1 VGRLRTYFLTGLIL
15 VAPLVLTVYV
25 VRSMIGWV
33 DGLIKPNLPSTMN
46 PDTYLPFALP
56 GIGLIIALFMITLI
70 GFLTA
75 NFVGRKIVQSGEKM
89 LARMP
94 VVRSIYSGL
103 KQIFETVFSDK
114 SQSFKSVAL
123 IEYPR
128 KGVWALAFVAGD
140 TQGEVRERLMP
151 EADETIAV
159 FMATTPN
166 PTGGF
171 VMFFPKKDIKILKM
185 SVEDCLKLVISTG
198 LVWPHYNQETIQTL
212 ATREG
217 IELPKPRAPR
227 KKPQCPTLRR
237 YNHICGLG
245 A

>member
-15 VAPLVLTVYV
+15 VAPLALTLYF

-33 DGLIKPNLPSTMN
+33 DGWVKPYLPSTVN
-46 PDTYLPFALP
+46 PDTYLPFAIP
-56 GIGLIIALFMITLI
+56 GIGLVIALFLITFI

-75 NFVGRKIVQSGEKM
+75 NFVGKKIVQYGERL

-94 VVRSIYSGL
+94 VVRSIYSSL
-103 KQIFETVFSDK
+103 KQIFQTVFSEK
-114 SQSFKSVAL
+114 SESFKSVAI

-140 TQGEVRERLMP
+140 TQGEVKEKLMS
-151 EADETIAV
+151 EAGETVAV

-171 VMFFPKKDIKILKM
+171 VMFFPRKDLKILKM

-198 LVWPHYNQETIQTL
+198 LVWPDYDQDKI
-212 ATREG
+212 REIAKADG
-217 IELPKPRAPR
+217 IKLPKPRAR
-227 KKPQCPTLRR
+227 KPKPQ
-237 YNHICGLG
+237 
-245 A
+245 

>member
-1 VGRLRTYFLTGLIL
+1 MGRLRTYFLTGLVL
-15 VAPLVLTVYV
+15 VAPLALTIYF

-33 DGLIKPNLPSTMN
+33 DGWIKPYLPSTVN
-46 PDTYLPFALP
+46 PDTYLPFAIP
-56 GIGLIIALFMITLI
+56 GIGLLIALFLSTMIGI
-70 GFLTA
+70 LTA
-75 NFVGRKIVQSGEKM
+75 NFVGRKIVQYGERL

-94 VVRSIYSGL
+94 VVRSIYSSL

-140 TQGEVRERLMP
+140 TQGEVREKLLP
-151 EADETIAV
+151 EAGETVAV

-171 VMFFPKKDIKILKM
+171 VMFFPKKDLKILKM

-198 LVWPHYNQETIQTL
+198 LVWPDYNQTQIRQI
-212 ATREG
+212 ASAEG
-217 IELPKPRAPR
+217 IKLPKPRAP
-227 KKPQCPTLRR
+227 KTKAKPQ
-237 YNHICGLG
+237 
-245 A
+245 

>member
-1 VGRLRTYFLTGLIL
+1 MGRLRTYFLTGLVL
-15 VAPLVLTVYV
+15 VAPLALTIYF

-33 DGLIKPNLPSTMN
+33 DGWIKPYLPSTVN
-46 PDTYLPFALP
+46 PDTYLPFAIP
-56 GIGLIIALFMITLI
+56 GIGLLIALFLITMI

-75 NFVGRKIVQSGEKM
+75 NFVGRKIVQYGERL

-94 VVRSIYSGL
+94 VVRSIYSSL
-103 KQIFETVFSDK
+103 KQIFQTVFSEK
-114 SQSFKSVAL
+114 SQSFKSVAI

-140 TQGEVRERLMP
+140 TQGEVKEKLMP
-151 EADETIAV
+151 EAGETVAV

-171 VMFFPKKDIKILKM
+171 VMFFPRKDLKILKM

-198 LVWPHYNQETIQTL
+198 LVWPDYNQEQIQAL
-212 ATREG
+212 ASSNG
-217 IELPKPRAPR
+217 IKLPKPRALR
-227 KKPQCPTLRR
+227 KTVKLQ
-237 YNHICGLG
+237 
-245 A
+245 

>member
-1 VGRLRTYFLTGLIL
+1 MGRLRTYFLTGLIL
-15 VAPLVLTVYV
+15 VAPLALTLYF

-33 DGLIKPNLPSTMN
+33 DGWVKPYLPSTVN
-46 PDTYLPFALP
+46 PDTYLPFAIP
-56 GIGLIIALFMITLI
+56 GIGLVIALVLITFI

-75 NFVGRKIVQSGEKM
+75 NFVGRKIVQYGERL

-94 VVRSIYSGL
+94 VVRSIYSSL

-114 SQSFKSVAL
+114 SSSFKSVAL

-140 TQGEVRERLMP
+140 TQGEVREKLMP
-151 EADETIAV
+151 EADETISV

-171 VMFFPKKDIKILKM
+171 VMFFPKKDVKILQM

-198 LVWPHYNQETIQTL
+198 LVWPEYDQEKIRQI
-212 ATREG
+212 AAREG
-217 IELPKPRAPR
+217 IQLPKQRAPR
-227 KKPQCPTLRR
+227 KTPTKQ
-237 YNHICGLG
+237 
-245 A
+245 

>member
-1 VGRLRTYFLTGLIL
+1 
-15 VAPLVLTVYV
+15 
-25 VRSMIGWV
+25 MIGWV
-33 DGLIKPNLPSTMN
+33 DGWIKPYLPSTVN
-46 PDTYLPFALP
+46 PDTYLPFAIP
-56 GIGLIIALFMITLI
+56 GIGLLIALFLSTMIGI
-70 GFLTA
+70 LTA
-75 NFVGRKIVQSGEKM
+75 NFVGRKIVQYGERL

-94 VVRSIYSGL
+94 VVRSIYSSL

-140 TQGEVRERLMP
+140 TQGEVRQKLLP
-151 EADETIAV
+151 EAGETVAV

-171 VMFFPKKDIKILKM
+171 VMFFPKKDLKILKM

-198 LVWPHYNQETIQTL
+198 LVWPDYNQTQIRQIASAESIK
-212 ATREG
+212 
-217 IELPKPRAPR
+217 LPKPRAPR
-227 KKPQCPTLRR
+227 TKAKPQ
-237 YNHICGLG
+237 
-245 A
+245 

>member
-1 VGRLRTYFLTGLIL
+1 VGRLRTYFLTGLVL
-15 VAPLVLTVYV
+15 VAPLALTIYF

-33 DGLIKPNLPSTMN
+33 DGWIKPYLPSTVN
-46 PDTYLPFALP
+46 PDTYLPFAIP
-56 GIGLIIALFMITLI
+56 GIGLIIALFLITMI

-75 NFVGRKIVQSGEKM
+75 NFVGRKIVQYGERL

-94 VVRSIYSGL
+94 VVRGIYSSL

-114 SQSFKSVAL
+114 SSSFKSVAL

-128 KGVWALAFVAGD
+128 RGVWALAFVAGD
-140 TQGEVRERLMP
+140 TQGEVKEALYP
-151 EADETIAV
+151 EAEETISV

-171 VMFFPKKDIKILKM
+171 VMFFPKKDVKILKM

-198 LVWPHYNQETIQTL
+198 LVWPDYNQTQIH
-212 ATREG
+212 AIAKSEG
-217 IELPKPRAPR
+217 IALPKPRTPR
-227 KKPQCPTLRR
+227 KSAKVPK
-237 YNHICGLG
+237 
-245 A
+245 

>member
-1 VGRLRTYFLTGLIL
+1 MGRLRTYFLTGLVL
-15 VAPLVLTVYV
+15 VAPLALTIYF

-33 DGLIKPNLPSTMN
+33 DGWIKPYLPSTVN
-46 PDTYLPFALP
+46 PDTYLPFAIP
-56 GIGLIIALFMITLI
+56 GIGLIIALFLITMI

-75 NFVGRKIVQSGEKM
+75 NFVGRKIVQYGERL

-94 VVRSIYSGL
+94 VVRSIYSSL
-103 KQIFETVFSDK
+103 KQIFQTVFSEK
-114 SQSFKSVAL
+114 SQSFKSVAI

-140 TQGEVRERLMP
+140 TQGEVKEKLLP
-151 EADETIAV
+151 EAGETVAV

-171 VMFFPKKDIKILKM
+171 VMFFPRKDLKILKM

-198 LVWPHYNQETIQTL
+198 LVWPDYNQDQIQTI
-212 ATREG
+212 ANREG
-217 IELPKPRAPR
+217 IKLPKPRGPR
-227 KKPQCPTLRR
+227 KTAKPQ
-237 YNHICGLG
+237 
-245 A
+245 

>member
-1 VGRLRTYFLTGLIL
+1 VGRLRTYFLTGLVL
-15 VAPLVLTVYV
+15 VAPLALTIYF

-33 DGLIKPNLPSTMN
+33 DGWIKPYLPPTVN
-46 PDTYLPFALP
+46 PDTYLPFAIP
-56 GIGLIIALFMITLI
+56 GIGLIIALFLITLI

-75 NFVGRKIVQSGEKM
+75 NFVGRKIVQYGERL

-94 VVRSIYSGL
+94 VVRSIYSSL
-103 KQIFETVFSDK
+103 KQIFQTVFSEK
-114 SQSFKSVAL
+114 SQSFKSVAI

-140 TQGEVRERLMP
+140 TQGEVKEKLML
-151 EADETIAV
+151 EAGETVAV

-171 VMFFPKKDIKILKM
+171 VMFFPRKDLKILKM

-198 LVWPHYNQETIQTL
+198 LVWPEHNQNQIKQI
-212 ATREG
+212 AAAEG
-217 IELPKPRAPR
+217 IELPQLPAPR
-227 KKPQCPTLRR
+227 KKPAPRTL
-237 YNHICGLG
+237 NKKP
-245 A
+245 

>member
-1 VGRLRTYFLTGLIL
+1 VGRLRTYFLTGLVL
-15 VAPLVLTVYV
+15 VAPLVLTIYF

-33 DGLIKPNLPSTMN
+33 DGWIKPYLPSTVN
-46 PDTYLPFALP
+46 PDTYLPFAIP
-56 GIGLIIALFMITLI
+56 GIGLIIALVLITLI

-75 NFVGRKIVQSGEKM
+75 NFVGRKIVQYGERL

-94 VVRSIYSGL
+94 VVRSIYSSL
-103 KQIFETVFSDK
+103 KQIFQTVFSEK
-114 SQSFKSVAL
+114 SQSFKSVAI

-140 TQGEVRERLMP
+140 TQGEVKERLLP
-151 EADETIAV
+151 DAGETVAV

-171 VMFFPKKDIKILKM
+171 VMFFPRKDLKILKM

-198 LVWPHYNQETIQTL
+198 LVWPDYSQDQIQ
-212 ATREG
+212 AIAKNEG
-217 IELPKPRAPR
+217 IQLPKPRSRQKSA
-227 KKPQCPTLRR
+227 KSQ
-237 YNHICGLG
+237 
-245 A
+245 

>member
-1 VGRLRTYFLTGLIL
+1 
-15 VAPLVLTVYV
+15 
-25 VRSMIGWV
+25 MIGWV
-33 DGLIKPNLPSTMN
+33 DGWIKPYLPSTVN
-46 PDTYLPFALP
+46 PDTYLPFAIP
-56 GIGLIIALFMITLI
+56 GIGLLIALFLITMI

-75 NFVGRKIVQSGEKM
+75 NFVGRKIVQYGERL

-94 VVRSIYSGL
+94 VVRSIYSSL

-140 TQGEVRERLMP
+140 TQGEVREKLLP
-151 EADETIAV
+151 EAGETVAV

-171 VMFFPKKDIKILKM
+171 VMFFPKKDLKILKM

-198 LVWPHYNQETIQTL
+198 LVWPDYNQTQIRQI
-212 ATREG
+212 ASAEG
-217 IELPKPRAPR
+217 IKLPKPRAPR
-227 KKPQCPTLRR
+227 AKAKPQ
-237 YNHICGLG
+237 
-245 A
+245 

>member
-1 VGRLRTYFLTGLIL
+1 MGRLRTYFLTGLIL

-140 TQGEVRERLMP
+140 TQGEVREKLMP

-227 KKPQCPTLRR
+227 KKAPMSDAKK
-237 YNHICGLG
+237 I
-245 A
+245 

>member
-15 VAPLVLTVYV
+15 VAPLALTLYF

-33 DGLIKPNLPSTMN
+33 DGWVKPYLPSTVN
-46 PDTYLPFALP
+46 PDTYLPFAIP
-56 GIGLIIALFMITLI
+56 GIGLVIALFLITFI

-75 NFVGRKIVQSGEKM
+75 NFVGKKIVQYGERL

-94 VVRSIYSGL
+94 VVRSIYSSL
-103 KQIFETVFSDK
+103 KQIFQTVFSEK
-114 SQSFKSVAL
+114 SESFKSVAI

-140 TQGEVRERLMP
+140 TQGEVKEKLTP
-151 EADETIAV
+151 EAGETVAV

-171 VMFFPKKDIKILKM
+171 VMFFPRKDLKILKM

-198 LVWPHYNQETIQTL
+198 LVWPDYDQDKI
-212 ATREG
+212 REIAKADG
-217 IELPKPRAPR
+217 IKLPKPRAR
-227 KKPQCPTLRR
+227 KPKPQ
-237 YNHICGLG
+237 
-245 A
+245 

>member
-1 VGRLRTYFLTGLIL
+1 MGRLRTYFLTGLIL

-198 LVWPHYNQETIQTL
+198 LVWPHYNQETIQAIGTG
-212 ATREG
+212 EG
-217 IELPKPRAPR
+217 IALPKPRATR
-227 KKPQCPTLRR
+227 KKAPTSDAKQL
-237 YNHICGLG
+237 
-245 A
+245 

>member
-1 VGRLRTYFLTGLIL
+1 LGFVLGRLRTYFLTGLIL
-15 VAPLVLTVYV
+15 VAPLAMTIYF

-33 DGLIKPNLPSTMN
+33 DGWIKPYLPSSVN
-46 PDTYLPFALP
+46 PDNYLPFAIP
-56 GIGLIIALFMITLI
+56 GIGLIIALFLITMI

-75 NFVGRKIVQSGEKM
+75 NFVGRKIVQYGERF

-94 VVRSIYSGL
+94 VVRSIYSSL

-114 SQSFKSVAL
+114 SQSFKSVAI

-140 TQGEVRERLMP
+140 TQGEVREKLLP
-151 EADETIAV
+151 EAGETVAV

-171 VMFFPKKDIKILKM
+171 VMFFPRKDLKILKM

-198 LVWPHYNQETIQTL
+198 LVWPGFDQDQLREI
-212 ATREG
+212 AKVEG
-217 IELPKPRAPR
+217 IALPKPRAPR
-227 KKPQCPTLRR
+227 KKP
-237 YNHICGLG
+237 
-245 A
+245 

>member
-15 VAPLVLTVYV
+15 VAPLALTLYF

-33 DGLIKPNLPSTMN
+33 DGWIKPYLPSTVN
-46 PDTYLPFALP
+46 PDTYLPFAIP
-56 GIGLIIALFMITLI
+56 GIGLAIALVLITLI

-75 NFVGRKIVQSGEKM
+75 NFVGRKIIQYGERL

-94 VVRSIYSGL
+94 VVRSIYSSL
-103 KQIFETVFSDK
+103 KQIFQTVFSEK

-140 TQGEVRERLMP
+140 TQGEVREKLLP
-151 EADETIAV
+151 EAEETVAV
-159 FMATTPN
+159 FMVTTPN

-171 VMFFPKKDIKILKM
+171 VMFFPKKELKILDM

-198 LVWPHYNQETIQTL
+198 LVWPDYDQDKI
-212 ATREG
+212 RE
-217 IELPKPRAPR
+217 IAAAEAVKLPKRRVR
-227 KKPQCPTLRR
+227 KPGP
-237 YNHICGLG
+237 
-245 A
+245 

>member
-15 VAPLVLTVYV
+15 VAPLALTLYF

-33 DGLIKPNLPSTMN
+33 DGWIKPYLPSTVN
-46 PDTYLPFALP
+46 PDTYLPFAIP
-56 GIGLIIALFMITLI
+56 GIGLVIALVLITLI

-75 NFVGRKIVQSGEKM
+75 NFVGRKIIQYGERL

-94 VVRSIYSGL
+94 VVRSIYSSL
-103 KQIFETVFSDK
+103 KQIFQTVFSEK

-140 TQGEVRERLMP
+140 TQGEVREKLLP
-151 EADETIAV
+151 EAEETVAV
-159 FMATTPN
+159 FMVTTPN

-171 VMFFPKKDIKILKM
+171 VMFFPKKELKILDM

-198 LVWPHYNQETIQTL
+198 LVWPDYDQDKI
-212 ATREG
+212 RE
-217 IELPKPRAPR
+217 IAAAEAVKLPKRRVR
-227 KKPQCPTLRR
+227 KPGP
-237 YNHICGLG
+237 
-245 A
+245 

>member
-1 VGRLRTYFLTGLIL
+1 
-15 VAPLVLTVYV
+15 
-25 VRSMIGWV
+25 MIGWV
-33 DGLIKPNLPSTMN
+33 DGWIKPYLPSSVN
-46 PDTYLPFALP
+46 PDNYLPFAIP
-56 GIGLIIALFMITLI
+56 GIGLVIALFLITMI

-75 NFVGRKIVQSGEKM
+75 NFVGRKVVQYGEHL

-94 VVRSIYSGL
+94 VVRSIYSSL
-103 KQIFETVFSDK
+103 KQIFQTVFSEK

-140 TQGEVRERLMP
+140 TQGEVRERLLP

-171 VMFFPKKDIKILKM
+171 VMFFPKKDVKILKM

-198 LVWPHYNQETIQTL
+198 LVWPDYNQEKISEI
-212 ATREG
+212 AASEG
-217 IELPKPRAPR
+217 IKLPRAKAPR
-227 KKPQCPTLRR
+227 KK
-237 YNHICGLG
+237 

>member
-1 VGRLRTYFLTGLIL
+1 MGRLRTYFLTGLIL
-15 VAPLVLTVYV
+15 VAPLALTIYF
-25 VRSMIGWV
+25 VRSMIDWV
-33 DGLIKPNLPSTMN
+33 DGWVKPYLPSTVN
-46 PDTYLPFALP
+46 PDTYLPVAIP
-56 GIGLIIALFMITLI
+56 GIGLVIAFVLITFI

-75 NFVGRKIVQSGEKM
+75 NFVGRKIVQYGERL

-94 VVRSIYSGL
+94 VVRSIYSSL

-114 SQSFKSVAL
+114 SSSFKSVAL

-140 TQGEVRERLMP
+140 TQGEVREKLLP
-151 EADETIAV
+151 EADETISV

-171 VMFFPKKDIKILKM
+171 VMFFPKKDVKILKM

-198 LVWPHYNQETIQTL
+198 LVWPEYNQDKIREI
-212 ATREG
+212 AASEG
-217 IELPKPRAPR
+217 ISLPEARTTG
-227 KKPQCPTLRR
+227 KK
-237 YNHICGLG
+237 

>member
-15 VAPLVLTVYV
+15 VAPLALTLYF

-33 DGLIKPNLPSTMN
+33 DGWVKPYLPSTVN
-46 PDTYLPFALP
+46 PDTYLPFAIP
-56 GIGLIIALFMITLI
+56 GIGLVIALVLITFI

-75 NFVGRKIVQSGEKM
+75 NFVGRKIVQYGERL

-94 VVRSIYSGL
+94 VVRSIYSSL
-103 KQIFETVFSDK
+103 KQIFQTVFSEK
-114 SQSFKSVAL
+114 SESFKSVAL

-140 TQGEVRERLMP
+140 TQGEVKEKLLP
-151 EADETIAV
+151 EAGETVAV

-171 VMFFPKKDIKILKM
+171 VMFFPRKDLKILDM

-198 LVWPHYNQETIQTL
+198 LVWPAQDQDTIREI
-212 ATREG
+212 AAVEG
-217 IELPKPRAPR
+217 IKLPKPRAAR
-227 KKPQCPTLRR
+227 KIKQQ
-237 YNHICGLG
+237 
-245 A
+245 

>member
-198 LVWPHYNQETIQTL
+198 LVWPHYSQQTIQAI
-212 ATREG
+212 ATGEG

-227 KKPQCPTLRR
+227 KKALISDARQP
-237 YNHICGLG
+237 
-245 A
+245 

>member
-1 VGRLRTYFLTGLIL
+1 MGFQVGRLRTYFLTGLVL
-15 VAPLVLTVYV
+15 VAPLALTIYF

-33 DGLIKPNLPSTMN
+33 DGWIKPYLPSTVN
-46 PDTYLPFALP
+46 PDTYLPFAIP
-56 GIGLIIALFMITLI
+56 GIGLLIALFLITMI

-75 NFVGRKIVQSGEKM
+75 NFVGRKIVQYGERL

-94 VVRSIYSGL
+94 VVRSIYSSL

-140 TQGEVRERLMP
+140 TQGEVREKLLP
-151 EADETIAV
+151 EADETVAV
-159 FMATTPN
+159 FMVTTPN

-198 LVWPHYNQETIQTL
+198 LVWPDYNQEQIQQI
-212 ATREG
+212 ASAEG
-217 IELPKPRAPR
+217 IKLPKPRAPR
-227 KKPQCPTLRR
+227 KAKPQ
-237 YNHICGLG
+237 
-245 A
+245 